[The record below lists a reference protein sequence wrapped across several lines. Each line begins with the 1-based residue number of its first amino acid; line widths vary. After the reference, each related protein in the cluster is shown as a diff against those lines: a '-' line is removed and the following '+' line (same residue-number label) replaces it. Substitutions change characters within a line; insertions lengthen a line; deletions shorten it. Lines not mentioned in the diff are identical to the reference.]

1 MQIMMSV
8 DVTLYILIHIYM
20 YVCTTVSEEYAAS
33 IFKVEYTLL
42 L

>member
-1 MQIMMSV
+1 MTMQIMMSL
-8 DVTLYILIHIYM
+8 DVMLYILIRTYIY
-20 YVCTTVSEEYAAS
+20 TTVSEEYAAS